1 MFGTTVNK
9 RRGDRIVTVRD
20 KLWKKAGQ
28 EGIPLTAAFEL
39 LPVCN
44 FTCKM
49 CYVRKSMTEVQA
61 LGGLKDADWWLD
73 KMQQAQEL
81 GMLFPLLTGG
91 EPLLHPDFR
100 KIYEGLINMG
110 MQISVNSNGSLIDRD
125 WARWFAK
132 QPPVRINLTLYGGS
146 EDTYEKLC
154 GNGAAF
160 EKVRNAVQYLK
171 EAGVPVKFNCSVT
184 PQNVQ
189 DLEQMIAFAK
199 KVESPIEVATYM
211 FPPVRRENG
220 SMYGQNDRLSPEE
233 AGKARAYADYLRAEP
248 KWLLGQAARFRHFVS
263 LDQLDFELMERKD
276 MRMQCRAGHSSF
288 WIDWQGNITNCGMF
302 GSVEFPLKN
311 RTVKDAWT
319 ELREHTHAMKYAPV
333 CSGCPNLPLCHS
345 CIAMVQ
351 NECGNTDGR
360 PEYLCRM
367 NASAAAYYQQYA
379 ETCRRELQRSETE

>member
-1 MFGTTVNK
+1 M
-9 RRGDRIVTVRD
+9 
-20 KLWKKAGQ
+20 
-28 EGIPLTAAFEL
+28 
-39 LPVCN
+39 
-44 FTCKM
+44 
-49 CYVRKSMTEVQA
+49 
-61 LGGLKDADWWLD
+61 
-73 KMQQAQEL
+73 
-81 GMLFPLLTGG
+81 
-91 EPLLHPDFR
+91 
-100 KIYEGLINMG
+100 
-110 MQISVNSNGSLIDRD
+110 
-125 WARWFAK
+125 
-132 QPPVRINLTLYGGS
+132 
-146 EDTYEKLC
+146 
-154 GNGAAF
+154 
-160 EKVRNAVQYLK
+160 QYLK
-171 EAGVPVKFNCSVT
+171 EVGVQVKFNCSVT

-248 KWLLGQAARFRHFVS
+248 KWLLGQAERFRHFVP
-263 LDQLDFELMERKD
+263 LDQLNFELIERKD
-276 MRMQCRAGHSSF
+276 MRMHCRAGHSSF

-319 ELREHTHAMKYAPV
+319 ELRECTHAMKYAPV

>member
-1 MFGTTVNK
+1 M
-9 RRGDRIVTVRD
+9 TVRD
-20 KLWKKAGQ
+20 KLWKKAS
-28 EGIPLTAAFEL
+28 EKGIPLAGTFEL
-39 LPVCN
+39 LPICN
-44 FTCKM
+44 FACKM
-49 CYVRKSMTEVQA
+49 CYVRKSMAEVQA

-73 KMQQAQEL
+73 NMRQAAEL

-91 EPLLHPDFR
+91 EPLLYPDFR
-100 KIYEGLINMG
+100 KIYEGLMDMG
-110 MQISVNSNGSLIDRD
+110 MQVSINSNGSLIDRE
-125 WARWFAK
+125 WAQWFGK

-146 EDTYEKLC
+146 EETYEALC

-160 EKVRNAVQYLK
+160 GKVCNAVQYLK

-189 DLEQMIAFAK
+189 DLDKMIAFAK
-199 KVESPIEVATYM
+199 SVESPIQIATYM

-233 AGKARAYADYLRAEP
+233 AGKLRAYTDYIQAEP
-248 KWLLGQAARFRHFVS
+248 KWFLGQAERFRRFTP
-263 LDQLDFELMERKD
+263 LEDLDFLSMERQE
-276 MRMQCRAGHSSF
+276 MAMHCRGGHNSL
-288 WIDWQGNITNCGMF
+288 WINWQGNIMNCGMY
-302 GSVEFPLKN
+302 GSVEFPLEN
-311 RTVKDAWT
+311 RSVADAWT
-319 ELREHTHAMKYAPV
+319 ELRERTHAIRYTPV

-367 NASAAAYYQQYA
+367 NASAAKYYQQYA
-379 ETCRRELQRSETE
+379 EICRRELKSSDTE